1 MRSNHI
7 NEDELILLALEG
19 VDWRNL
25 FVRAEGPLPVV
36 RLYRYLDLVRY

>member
-19 VDWRNL
+19 IDRGEYVT
-25 FVRAEGPLPVV
+25 RAEGP
-36 RLYRYLDLVRY
+36 